1 MITVILDSVLISK
14 LNLEVQMIERSTIQS
29 ILAGECQDEIVT
41 VYGWVRTARS
51 SKNVAFASITDGS
64 VTSPLQIVFDR
75 NKFDNISG
83 LATGACIKASVS
95 IVESPGAEQS
105 KEINADELEII
116 GPVGDDYPLQK
127 KRHSIEFIRSLPHL
141 RARTNTFG
149 AVFRM
154 SHHLSLA
161 IHRFFDENGFFFIHA
176 PLITTSDAEGAG
188 ETFQV
193 TSMPLDSI
201 TLKNGDVDYSTDYFK
216 RQAFL
221 TVSAQLEA
229 EPLALAMGKVYT
241 FAPTFRA
248 DPSDTRFHTAEFWMI
263 EPEMAFFDLDDDIS
277 LIEDFIKFTARYL
290 HEKCPEDISFFCEFF
305 EKGLK
310 DRYRMLIESDFARI
324 TYTDAIELLKKNSS
338 SFEVAPEWG
347 SDISTEY
354 ERFLADK
361 HFECP
366 VFITDYPA
374 AIKPFYMRLNDD
386 GRTVACTDLIIPEV
400 GETVGGSQREERL
413 DVLSTRAMECG
424 INLDDYSWYFDLRKW
439 GSAPHSGFGLGF
451 ERLLMYLT
459 GIENIRDV
467 IPFPRSKG
475 KMM

>member
-1 MITVILDSVLISK
+1 MIDRASVK
-14 LNLEVQMIERSTIQS
+14 S
-29 ILAGECQDEIVT
+29 ILEGDCKEERVT
-41 VYGWVRTARS
+41 VYGWIRTARS
-51 SKNVAFASITDGS
+51 GKNVTFASISDGS
-64 VTSPLQIVFDR
+64 ISSPLQVVFDR
-75 NKFDNISG
+75 DKFDDIAG
-83 LATGACIKASVS
+83 LATGACIKVTGR
-95 IVESPGAEQS
+95 IVESPGTEQS
-105 KEINADELEII
+105 REISADELEVI

-127 KRHSIEFIRSLPHL
+127 KRHSIEFLRSLPHL

-161 IHRFFDENGFFFIHA
+161 IHRFFDDNGFFFIHA

-188 ETFQV
+188 EAFQV
-193 TSMPLDSI
+193 TSIPLDSV
-201 TLKNGDVDYSTDYFK
+201 TLTNGDVDYSKDYFK

-277 LIEDFIKFTARYL
+277 LIEDFIKYTARYL
-290 HEKCPEDISFFCEFF
+290 HDKCPEEISFFSRFY
-305 EKGLK
+305 EKELEE
-310 DRYRMLIESDFARI
+310 RYSMLIASDFARI
-324 TYTDAIELLKKNSS
+324 TYTDAFELLKKNRD

-354 ERFLADK
+354 ERYLTDE
-361 HFECP
+361 HFGRP
-366 VFITDYPA
+366 VFVTDYPA
-374 AIKPFYMRLNDD
+374 IIKPFYMRLNDD
-386 GRTVACTDLIIPEV
+386 GRTVACTDLLFPRV
-400 GETVGGSQREERL
+400 GELVGASQREERL
-413 DVLSTRAMECG
+413 DVLLTRAKECR
-424 INLDDYSWYFDLRKW
+424 IDLEDYSWYFDLRKW

-459 GIENIRDV
+459 GMENIRDV

-475 KMM
+475 KMI

>member
-1 MITVILDSVLISK
+1 
-14 LNLEVQMIERSTIQS
+14 MIERSTIQS
-29 ILAGECQDEIVT
+29 VLAGECKDEIVT
-41 VYGWVRTARS
+41 VYGWIRTARMG
-51 SKNVAFASITDGS
+51 KNVAFASINDGS
-64 VTSPLQIVFDR
+64 SSSVLQVVFDR
-75 NKFDNISG
+75 DRFTDDELSG
-83 LATGACIKASVS
+83 LSTGACIRISGKL
-95 IVESPGAEQS
+95 IDSPGTEQS
-105 KEINADELEII
+105 QEINAEQLEII

-127 KRHSIEFIRSLPHL
+127 KRHSIEFLRTIPHL
-141 RARTNTFG
+141 RPRTNTFG

-188 ETFQV
+188 EAFQV

-241 FAPTFRA
+241 FGPTFRA

-277 LIEDFIKFTARYL
+277 LIEDFIKFSARYL
-290 HEKCPEDISFFCEFF
+290 HDKCPEDISFFNKFYEN
-305 EKGLK
+305 ELK
-310 DRYRMLIESDFARI
+310 ERYRMLIESDFARI
-324 TYTDAIELLKKNSS
+324 TYTDAFVLLKKNSGR
-338 SFEVAPEWG
+338 FKDVPEWG

-354 ERFLADK
+354 ERFLTDE
-361 HFECP
+361 HFRCP
-366 VFITDYPA
+366 VFVTDYPA
-374 AIKPFYMRLNDD
+374 DIKPFYMRLNDD
-386 GRTVACTDLIIPEV
+386 RKTVACTDLLLPEV
-400 GETVGGSQREERL
+400 GELVGASQREDRL
-413 DVLSTRAMECG
+413 DVLSIRARECG
-424 INLDDYSWYFDLRKW
+424 INIDDYSWYFDLRKW

-459 GIENIRDV
+459 GMENIRDV

-475 KMM
+475 KMT